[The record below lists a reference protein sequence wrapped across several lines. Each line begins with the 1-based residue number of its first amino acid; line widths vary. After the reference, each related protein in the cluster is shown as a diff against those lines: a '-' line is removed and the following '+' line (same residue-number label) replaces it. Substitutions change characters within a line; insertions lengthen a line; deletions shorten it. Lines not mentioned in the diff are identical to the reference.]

1 MSPDPTNNTS
11 ASWIVKLYL
20 ELCEGL
26 DVLGDAEGGQSTV
39 DRIRELCRELED
51 LLEGSEG
58 DSDDGGS
65 SFARRVRLVEEQI
78 VGVRE
83 AITAWKRSGIQK
95 GREDT
100 GCGR

>member
-1 MSPDPTNNTS
+1 MLS
-11 ASWIVKLYL
+11 
-20 ELCEGL
+20 
-26 DVLGDAEGGQSTV
+26 DAAGGQATV

-58 DSDDGGS
+58 DTDDGGS
-65 SFARRVRLVEEQI
+65 SFTHRIRLVEEQI

-83 AITAWKRSGIQK
+83 AVTALKRIGIHK